1 MSRKASPEEL
11 EMHAKARDEEAAA
24 ALLQEKI
31 AEGNGEAVDQT
42 KPGDIEADTVKPQ
55 RKRGRPSNAEKTLS
69 ETLEK
74 ETPGAAIG
82 DAPSANKP
90 GRKAKGKTPATGEAL
105 GKQLVGVHALAAL
118 MLQLPEI
125 QLKEEEGVQLGN
137 AIIAVCDEYGLSI
150 TGKTGAAIQLFAA
163 AAMIYAPRAFVIKA
177 RLDNQRAQA
186 LAAQN
191 ATAQAG
197 NVHDFN
203 RTPN

>member
-1 MSRKASPEEL
+1 MARKATPEEL
-11 EMHAKARDEEAAA
+11 AMNASAAEELAAQTLLDEK
-24 ALLQEKI
+24 L
-31 AEGNGEAVDQT
+31 AEGKGEAVDQT
-42 KPGDIEADTVKPQ
+42 KPGDIDEDTVKPT
-55 RKRGRPSNAEKTLS
+55 RKRGRPSNAEKALT

-74 ETPGAAIG
+74 ETPGAASG
-82 DAPSANKP
+82 DAPSSNKP
-90 GRKAKGKTPATGEAL
+90 GRKPKAKSSTTGEAL

-163 AAMIYAPRAFVIKA
+163 AAMIYAPRAFFIKA
-177 RLDNQRAQA
+177 RLDTQRAQA
-186 LAAQN
+186 QAAQN
-191 ATAQAG
+191 NPAQTG
-197 NVHDFN
+197 NIHDFT